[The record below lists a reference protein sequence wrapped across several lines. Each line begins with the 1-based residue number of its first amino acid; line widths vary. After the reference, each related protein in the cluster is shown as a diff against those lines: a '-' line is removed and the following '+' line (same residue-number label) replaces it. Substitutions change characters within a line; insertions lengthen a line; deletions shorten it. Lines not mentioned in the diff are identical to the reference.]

1 MTTLTITIGR
11 GEELEGETIDRIRSA
26 AAGEDLADDDPIL
39 NFDSYTTLARFLSDR
54 NLELL
59 EAIVEHDPDSIRATA
74 RVVDRDYR
82 EVHRNLTELEDLGL
96 ITFEGGAPGKAKR
109 PVVERGG
116 MNAIKDSVHD
126 WIPLDPVAAD
136 LLDTAAVQRLRHIK
150 QLSTVRLVYPSAS
163 HTRFEHSLGV
173 YHLARQALDSLDIGE
188 ERARTV
194 RAAALLHDVGHGP
207 YGHQTEEV
215 IRREVGTDHDELGD
229 LLYETELAG
238 VLDAHDINPDRVAAL
253 VRGEGELGQVVAGE
267 LDVDRM
273 DYLVRDAHHTGV
285 PYGTIDHGR
294 LIRELRF
301 VDGNLV
307 LAEGNVQTAESLL
320 LARALMNPT
329 VYSHHVARISKAMLR
344 RAADVLIDTTV
355 SPAEF
360 RRWDDYDLLVALRAN
375 ETTAE
380 YARRLDDR
388 DLFKRAV
395 WAEMDAVPGDL
406 LEAGH
411 DAIREF
417 ERDIAEEA
425 GVDPETVIL
434 DVPETPTMKEST
446 SRVMVNGEARRLGEQ
461 STLVNALRAA
471 QRDQWRLG
479 VYAPGERSERVGSA
493 AIRTLGLDLDGALVR
508 DVRPGINATLDDFE

>member
-1 MTTLTITIGR
+1 
-11 GEELEGETIDRIRSA
+11 
-26 AAGEDLADDDPIL
+26 
-39 NFDSYTTLARFLSDR
+39 
-54 NLELL
+54 
-59 EAIVEHDPDSIRATA
+59 
-74 RVVDRDYR
+74 
-82 EVHRNLTELEDLGL
+82 
-96 ITFEGGAPGKAKR
+96 
-109 PVVERGG
+109 

-238 VLDAHDINPDRVAAL
+238 VLEAHDIDPDHVAAL

-294 LIRELRF
+294 LVHDLQLR
-301 VDGNLV
+301 DGRLV

-320 LARALMNPT
+320 LARALMDGI
-329 VYSHHVARISKAMLR
+329 VYRHHVSRIAGAMLE
-344 RAADVLIDTTV
+344 RACERLLDAGVALDR
-355 SPAEF
+355 F
-360 RRWDDYDLLVALRAN
+360 RRMADHDLLVALGEHVPDLGGRI
-375 ETTAE
+375 E
-380 YARRLDDR
+380 RR
-388 DLFKRAV
+388 DLYKRALWV
-395 WAEMDAVPGDL
+395 GLDGVPDAVTEL
-406 LEAGH
+406 S
-411 DAIREF
+411 REE
-417 ERDIAEEA
+417 ERQAAREIAAAA
-425 GVDPETVIL
+425 GVDRDHVIV
-434 DVPETPTMKEST
+434 DVPDRPRLKESRT
-446 SRVMVNGEARRLGEQ
+446 RVVVDGVVQRLEQ
-461 STLVNALRAA
+461 ASELVGALRATRRA
-471 QRDQWRLG
+471 QWRLG
-479 VYAPGERSERVGSA
+479 VYAPTDERTAVEA
-493 AIRTLGLDLDGALVR
+493 AARDVLGL
-508 DVRPGINATLDDFE
+508 P